1 MQENFSLESST
12 ENLISQREVQDNNEY
27 LDFLEGLNQ
36 WEINDMINN
45 LSQTHSSFRAWLEWF
60 QNQNWN
66 TLLKEL
72 LSESSSIESIDNTDF
87 VKKFEVYSNISNNI
101 FTGLDSLQKNMNSNT
116 SFSSK
121 IVDEFI
127 GLFAD
132 ETIFDTYESG
142 FNALKDQAII
152 ALNWINEISTKNLS
166 SENLSKLSNLQ
177 AELEQISKLQLEST
191 GVIQMMQNDIYS
203 IPQNIENAAYWVKW
217 MAEWVIEWW
226 IQMITWSID
235 LLTFL
240 IKYPISSEYRE
251 SINTQ
256 AKSIYDYIEIN
267 WLDWLWDQ
275 VFQALDSEMNRI
287 TELPE
292 EEQAE
297 AIWNI
302 AWNVISILAITKAG
316 MTISDKLW
324 KIAQTEAVL
333 KKWQLTWSIW
343 NFEKI
348 SVMSSTILSSKNG
361 LRAFDI
367 LLNGVAETLL
377 LKWLWKSYKLLD
389 KVLNSTNISPTEK
402 ILALNSEILNVSKL
416 EWNLTDIKI
425 KEKYL
430 TELTT
435 TKYNYFDNL
444 NRSEVWNLDN
454 ELRVEYGEYILER
467 KLSPSQQK
475 AIIDSHETGIAKSD
489 GKYSIWDLKKK
500 YIILQENWFSR
511 KEIEILFDKKVCGRN
526 EAIDKDK
533 VDITEL
539 KWTYAFDNIEGIT
552 PLIASRRMEKFTNAI
567 DVKYLV
573 NNPKR
578 VDFTLDII
586 ESMSRYIEK
595 NSSDIMKL
603 SKKELNDFKYV
614 FGEMKLKVDALWKS
628 NLLTQ
633 FKPDILETRW
643 VVREALLVLNPNL
656 RPKL

>member
-36 WEINDMINN
+36 GEINDMINN

-60 QNQNWN
+60 QNKNWN

-72 LSESSSIESIDNTDF
+72 LSESFSIESIDNTDF

-101 FTGLDSLQKNMNSNT
+101 FAGLDSLQKNMNSNT

-127 GLFAD
+127 GLFAG

-152 ALNWINEISTKNLS
+152 ALNWTNEISTKNLS
-166 SENLSKLSNLQ
+166 TENLSKLINLK
-177 AELEQISKLQLEST
+177 AELEQISQLELEST
-191 GVIQMMQNDIYS
+191 WVIQMMQNDIYS

-287 TELPE
+287 AELPE

-324 KIAQTEAVL
+324 KIAQTEAFF

-348 SVMSSTILSSKNG
+348 SAMSSTILSSKNG

-416 EWNLTDIKI
+416 EWNPTDIKI

-643 VVREALLVLNPNL
+643 VVRETLLVLNPNL